1 MAATLIFFICLA
13 TSAWAQPDVEQ
24 EKIAYLVASIANL
37 KDATFIRNGESYD
50 AERAGEHLRLKLRYV
65 GNRVKTAEDFI
76 TYCATRSSMS
86 GAKYEIRFHDGS
98 TIDSATFLR
107 AKLAQYEVE
116 KAKNGTR

>member
-50 AERAGEHLRLKLRYV
+50 AERAGELFVDDGKICSH
-65 GNRVKTAEDFI
+65 GGE
-76 TYCATRSSMS
+76 CARAFAARRT
-86 GAKYEIRFHDGS
+86 GAGRG
-98 TIDSATFLR
+98 
-107 AKLAQYEVE
+107 
-116 KAKNGTR
+116 